1 MHDADDFEF
10 SNQMH
15 LAGTEI
21 LDETQ
26 PRSKL
31 KQSLIQKK
39 MLPDVMGFGRQTSR
53 IIFCILQDLFEYK
66 IKRNQKILSSNFF
79 FYIILTRL

>member
-1 MHDADDFEF
+1 MHDADDFDF
-10 SNQMH
+10 PNQMH
-15 LAGTEI
+15 LAGREI

-26 PRSKL
+26 TKSKL

-39 MLPDVMGFGRQTSR
+39 MLVPDVMGFGTGQTSR

-66 IKRNQKILSSNFF
+66 IKRNQ
-79 FYIILTRL
+79 

>member
-1 MHDADDFEF
+1 
-10 SNQMH
+10 
-15 LAGTEI
+15 
-21 LDETQ
+21 
-26 PRSKL
+26 
-31 KQSLIQKK
+31 

-79 FYIILTRL
+79 FPRSYLLDSSLVPISHFLFKRKKDKDSGLDLDVQYLL

>member
-26 PRSKL
+26 PRSNL
-31 KQSLIQKK
+31 KQSLSQKK
-39 MLPDVMGFGRQTSR
+39 MLPDVMGFGTRLASR
-53 IIFCILQDLFEYK
+53 IIFCILKDLFEYK
-66 IKRNQKILSSNFF
+66 IKRNQKILSSIFF
-79 FYIILTRL
+79 F